1 MWIVIILLFVV
12 KLGRPLSSRVR
23 VHKPEILVTYDNE
36 NEPLGSDSHLDG
48 VGSPNLSRDT
58 PHLKPGLRSNFK
70 CPFIPPLHTLGRC
83 SQIVRVTCIGLPD
96 LMWLDANFLEFDYL

>member
-1 MWIVIILLFVV
+1 MLLFVV
-12 KLGRPLSSRVR
+12 KLRRPLSSRVR

-58 PHLKPGLRSNFK
+58 PHL
-70 CPFIPPLHTLGRC
+70 
-83 SQIVRVTCIGLPD
+83 
-96 LMWLDANFLEFDYL
+96 